1 MGTNDI
7 DPQVFGG
14 MVENV
19 KTLLI
24 NQAQYRMEQ
33 REANG
38 MLFAKIDNLQ
48 TEGCA
53 IGRMHSQDVISL
65 SGRVKELEEA
75 PARLVAIGSMILTA
89 LAIIGGFIVWLHAKI
104 TGG

>member
-1 MGTNDI
+1 MAHEF
-7 DPQVFGG
+7 DPQIFGG

-24 NQAQYRMEQ
+24 NQNQYRQEQ

-48 TEGCA
+48 RDGCA
-53 IGRMHSQDVISL
+53 VGRLHSQDVIAL
-65 SGRVKELEEA
+65 QVRVKDLEDK
-75 PARLVAIGSMILTA
+75 PSKLVAIGSMIIAA
-89 LAIIGGFIVWLHAKI
+89 LAALGAGAIWLHQKLS
-104 TGG
+104 GV